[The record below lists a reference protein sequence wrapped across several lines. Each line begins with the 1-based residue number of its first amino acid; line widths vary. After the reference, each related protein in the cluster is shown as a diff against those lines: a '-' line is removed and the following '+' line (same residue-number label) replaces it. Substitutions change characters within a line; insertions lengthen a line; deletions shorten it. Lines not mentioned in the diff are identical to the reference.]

1 MKNKYLKEKIN
12 NFFEKRKEEKA
23 IKNAEKMNREMRR
36 KREEAKKQ
44 FMLKLLE
51 NAREMNKAREDIEKI
66 ETSNKEEDNG

>member
-12 NFFEKRKEEKA
+12 KFFEKKKEEKA

-66 ETSNKEEDNG
+66 ETPNKEEDNG